1 MKKLAFL
8 TVFLA
13 LSSFAASA
21 QTQTGDVQNSSAK
34 SDAEALV
41 IDPKGQEER
50 AKRKYDASL
59 QSTLGLT
66 DEQMKTLQPLIER
79 MRKNTAKPATYIAEI
94 KKVLK
99 KSLTSVQIAKLDELS
114 KTDKKNSSRQ

>member
-34 SDAEALV
+34 SDTETLAT
-41 IDPKGQEER
+41 DPKGQEER
-50 AKRKYDASL
+50 SKRKYDASL
-59 QSTLGLT
+59 QATLGLT

-79 MRKNTAKPATYIAEI
+79 MRKNTEKPAAYVAEI

-99 KSLTSVQIAKLDELS
+99 KSLTSVQIAKLDELI
-114 KTDKKNSSRQ
+114 KATKRG

>member
-21 QTQTGDVQNSSAK
+21 QTQTGDVQTSSAK
-34 SDAEALV
+34 SDTETLA

-50 AKRKYDASL
+50 SKRKYDASL
-59 QSTLGLT
+59 QASLGLT

-79 MRKNTAKPATYIAEI
+79 MRKNTAKPATYYIAEI
-94 KKVLK
+94 KEVLK
-99 KSLTSVQIAKLDELS
+99 KSLTSVQIAKLNELS
-114 KTDKKNSSRQ
+114 KANKKN

>member
-34 SDAEALV
+34 SDTEALAT
-41 IDPKGQEER
+41 DPKREAER
-50 AKRKYDASL
+50 SKRKYDASL
-59 QSTLGLT
+59 QATLGLT

-79 MRKNTAKPATYIAEI
+79 MRKNTEKPAIYVAEI

-99 KSLTSVQIAKLDELS
+99 KSLTSVQIAKLDELVKANKRS
-114 KTDKKNSSRQ
+114 